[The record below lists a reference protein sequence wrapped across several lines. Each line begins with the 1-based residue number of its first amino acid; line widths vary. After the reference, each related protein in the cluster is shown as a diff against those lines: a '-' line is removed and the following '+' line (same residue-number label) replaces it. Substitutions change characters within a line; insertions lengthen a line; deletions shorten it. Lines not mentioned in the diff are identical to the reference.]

1 MEPGEPSRRT
11 LPPPDLRRPEP
22 PRAAPAEPLPR
33 FAGRVAEEASLW
45 ARIDA
50 AQAVGNTDAE
60 WRASRTLA
68 LLLVER
74 GRDLD
79 LALEVAQRALEIG
92 EDLELR
98 AAVAQILEGTAQHA
112 RAAAE
117 LEHLAQVEADR
128 TRAAQVLLRAGV
140 LFARAG
146 DADGA
151 RRCFVAAAALDPQD
165 ALALELSA
173 SLAYWAPNIVSRIE
187 GAAHCVEA
195 AERRAACGAAVGERE
210 DLLRAFELDATS
222 SAAARA
228 LAAELARRNLTELR
242 DEVWRLH
249 AQALAQGGTAQDL
262 VALVHERR
270 ARDAVGAGDFARA
283 LGASLDGAQDAELI
297 GPRADAF
304 EELLL
309 RAEWHEALAARLLV
323 RAHRVPKEQGA
334 RLFQQLGSLLSGT
347 LSKPTDALDALGSA
361 LLLDANA
368 DRARTLVDFAVPRGL
383 GQAAADLLLEA
394 LREAPEAAPALVS
407 VLGNLAEQIKD
418 QALRAFA
425 GACASELDA
434 NDEVARAA
442 TEEHDRIRSAVEEEA
457 ELIRQSLGVT
467 APGDARTDLLRSL
480 GDTLSRTP
488 LADAERLGVLEQ
500 ILEARPDD
508 RQVLNEAVRVARRAG
523 RRDAVL
529 RLVAAHPDQ
538 LPAENLRQALRR
550 ADWALAL
557 SLLPPPSSEA
567 PASTLRWILAAASG
581 DALLRGR
588 ALGACAPLAPPSCR
602 AAVGAAAAS
611 ALIALGALA
620 EARPVAERACHADP
634 RCASAVVCLA
644 EACVDLRD
652 RTAASVIERA
662 IALSVPRGA
671 LAARLADILEELGE
685 LPQSVGWTQRW
696 VALRPGDATAV
707 RSLIGRVVRSG
718 DAGRL
723 LDTASWALSQP
734 QPLAQLV
741 EWAKTIAVALLELGA
756 ERAAVFGRRVL
767 DLTGPVP
774 ELREP
779 LHALALRAGDPAFPR
794 MWLDRSLAA
803 DPAAVNASTFLQ
815 AAALCR
821 AEGDD
826 EGELRALLRAL
837 REGAPA
843 PAVRANFDR
852 LASARVS
859 ADAELIRLEAGVLLH
874 LKDHA
879 EARARALRAYG
890 AALWGLADARQ
901 RAMGAWLTAAHLL
914 PTRGYATLRC
924 DLESLLGPQGALDE
938 LRTLVATSSDRRR
951 AGALAGEA
959 AKLAIAASEH
969 ESALE
974 FAKAALEL
982 DSERTEA
989 LVVAERVMV
998 ILNLFEG
1005 LSEVYTQVAERA
1017 RGRFGRRAAH
1027 FRAARFFEERGRADL
1042 AVKHA
1047 CAAFVAVPT
1056 EGNTLKVLG
1065 RIANRAGEQEAAAR
1079 AVEQVAEL
1087 AKKGVRAGWL
1097 LRAAMMAPE
1106 HGLSG
1111 LVLRTDLLLRAL
1123 AAAPAPAT
1131 IALLGDT
1138 LAALIRLAPDRAE
1151 PESERLFSVS
1161 QEIRKR
1167 MEGPDGARVGI
1178 AITEIFVAVFADLD
1192 RAMGSLVLALSA
1204 DADVDEYA
1212 ALLPRAAA
1220 LRGAADRAPL
1230 ARIIELIE
1238 QPYANFG
1245 APALSLL
1252 SALLEGVEPAAAA
1265 LARTM
1270 LAEKEPDDESFLVQA
1285 LAATHE
1291 HRQHR
1296 GRLAKKFPAGR
1307 MLQALQSRAA
1317 EEAPLVM
1324 ARAAKT
1330 ALSIVPP
1337 ASRGEIEGVLEALG
1351 EPPVTSVPKELF
1363 DRLSGPD
1370 SRAAFAELD
1379 DHLRSDPN
1387 AALVLPSLTR
1397 SDSLPVREQSLLR
1410 LGRSREEVGDLGGAE
1425 KAYRQLLEAP
1435 GDLSEE
1441 ASVGLEQVLSK
1452 RGAFSEL
1459 SAFLAT
1465 RVQSEEQRADVD
1477 VEMLRALRLRR
1488 AVLLEQRLGDVA
1500 GAVAE
1505 LAAVLA
1511 SAPYHEASLRYLADL
1526 FERTGKPQV
1535 AAEHLRRILM
1545 ASPGDDMS
1553 RQALLVRIARC
1564 AFLAGDLAAARDH
1577 LADARELG
1585 AATVEAAELR
1595 VELARRTAEPVE
1607 LAGALEELALS
1618 GAHDE
1623 AVQAEFLVEAAQNA
1637 AKVQDTDGAVRLAR
1651 LAARFGPTLPAAQ
1664 LFARGLEYRLRG
1676 AGKVDDAKVTLAG
1689 LEGLGG
1695 ELEPEDAAL
1704 RAFLMAE
1711 ALDVLGDAA
1720 RARSVL
1726 EEAQE
1731 SGAHDQPLVA
1741 VGLAERMVRV
1751 GQFAEALPMYEQ
1763 GLAGNLLGLR
1773 KVGGVAMAAADAAR
1787 RAGRVGAANAWLNEA
1802 AKTAEFRL
1810 VALRTRAHI
1819 AATGGDIALAHSIL
1833 ASLAEGL
1840 EGDERAQVL
1849 AQLARILMA
1858 QTDADVRQN
1867 GREVFAE
1874 AMDNAVPDGLL
1885 HAQLTQE
1892 YERRSLASIPPRAEA
1907 VAVGF
1912 VSGPPAAQ
1920 AAAPPA
1926 DAAATDE
1933 RSSPVPASRA
1943 ERSLSLLRAAKEAVE
1958 RGDAAKAEDLL
1969 WRASDD
1975 GSVAA
1980 CDLLGD
1986 LLEKGEDRSQD
1997 VVRARRRALDLV
2009 PGDVSR
2015 LEALVRGARLDRNE
2029 RYARAVE
2036 HVLSAFGGRSAAV
2049 TPPLLSLQP
2058 EQPGFL
2064 HLLQR
2069 HSREPMGSA
2078 LGLVWEGAHGLLARK
2093 TMQYAIN
2100 GLERVVPGPATP
2112 TGLIYEAILRVLDV
2126 PKVPLYVKRAT
2137 GPLTFNVA
2145 LLSPPNVVI
2154 HGDASRPGP
2163 GLAYS
2168 VGQALSATMNENVLL
2183 FGLDDDD
2190 ARVMLQAVL
2199 SAFGPTESPPELDK
2213 DTGPLAEALWQTIP
2227 GSLQKRLKE
2236 LLSSAPRAERSLVV
2250 ERAKQSGRRMGY
2262 FACGDFAFSARAMLR
2277 EIGRDHRDLEVPGA
2291 LRQLCADLP
2300 SLSDLFRL
2308 AVRPEF
2314 ADARWHEGNAGRAGG
2329 QG

>member
-1 MEPGEPSRRT
+1 
-11 LPPPDLRRPEP
+11 
-22 PRAAPAEPLPR
+22 
-33 FAGRVAEEASLW
+33 VAQEASLW

-50 AQAVGNTDAE
+50 AQATGDTAAE
-60 WRASRTLA
+60 WHASRTLA

-74 GRDLD
+74 GRELD
-79 LALEVAQRALEIG
+79 QALDVAQRALELG

-98 AAVAQILEGTAQHA
+98 AAVAQILEGTGQHA

-117 LEHLAQVEADR
+117 LEHLAQVEGDR
-128 TRAAQVLLRAGV
+128 TRSAQVLLRAGV

-146 DADGA
+146 DADGG

-165 ALALELSA
+165 ALALELAA
-173 SLAYWAPNIVSRIE
+173 SLSYWAPNAVSRIE
-187 GAAHCVEA
+187 AAAHCVEA
-195 AERRAACGAAVGERE
+195 AERRAACGAQVGERE
-210 DLLRAFELDATS
+210 DLLRAFELDPTS

-228 LAAELARRNLTELR
+228 LAAELSRRNLTDLR

-270 ARDAVGAGDFARA
+270 ARDAVAAGEFARA
-283 LGASLDGAQDAELI
+283 LAAAIDGMQDAELL
-297 GPRADAF
+297 GARADAF
-304 EELLL
+304 DDLLL

-323 RAHRVPKEQGA
+323 RAHRVPKEHGA
-334 RLFQQLGSLLSGT
+334 RLFRQLGSLLSGT
-347 LSKPTDALDALGSA
+347 LSRPAEALDALGGA
-361 LLLDANA
+361 LLLEPSEDNA
-368 DRARTLVDFAVPRGL
+368 RAIVEFAVPRGL
-383 GQAAADLLLEA
+383 GDAARDLLLEV
-394 LREAPEAAPALVS
+394 LREEPEAAPALV
-407 VLGNLAEQIKD
+407 GPMGTLAEQLKD

-425 GACASELDA
+425 GACASELDP
-434 NDEVARAA
+434 NDDAARAA
-442 TEEHDRIRSAVEEEA
+442 TLEHDAIRTSVEEEA

-467 APGDARTDLLRSL
+467 SPGDARTDLLRSL
-480 GDTLSRTP
+480 GETLGRTP

-500 ILEARPDD
+500 VLEARPEDHETL
-508 RQVLNEAVRVARRAG
+508 REAIRVARRAG
-523 RRDAVL
+523 RRDAVA
-529 RLVAAHPDQ
+529 RLVAAHPAA
-538 LPAENLRQALRR
+538 LGAESLRQALRR
-550 ADWALAL
+550 ADWSLAL
-557 SLLPPPSSEA
+557 SLLPAASSEVSGE
-567 PASTLRWILAAASG
+567 PLRWILAAASADG
-581 DALLRGR
+581 LQRAR
-588 ALGACAPLAPPSCR
+588 ALGACAPKAPPSCR
-602 AAVGAAAAS
+602 AVVGAAAAA
-611 ALIALGALA
+611 ALIALGALS
-620 EARPVAERACHADP
+620 EARVVAERACHADP

-644 EACVDLRD
+644 EACADQRD
-652 RTAASVIERA
+652 RTAASVTERA
-662 IALSVPRGA
+662 IALSLPRGA

-696 VALRPGDATAV
+696 VALRPGDALAV
-707 RSLIGRVVRSG
+707 RALLARVVRSG
-718 DAGRL
+718 DEGRL

-734 QPLAQLV
+734 QPLAQLI
-741 EWAKTIAVALLELGA
+741 EWATTIAKALADLGA

-774 ELREP
+774 ELQEP
-779 LHALALRAGDPAFPR
+779 LHLLARTAGDPAFPR
-794 MWLDRSLAA
+794 IWLDRTLAA
-803 DPAAVNASTFLQ
+803 DPAGVSATTFLQ
-815 AAALCR
+815 AAELCR

-879 EARARALRAYG
+879 EARARALRSYG

-914 PTRGYATLRC
+914 PTRGYATLRS

-989 LVVAERVMV
+989 LVVAEQVMV
-998 ILNLFEG
+998 TLERLEG
-1005 LSEVYTQVAERA
+1005 LSDVYTQVAERA
-1017 RGRFGRRAAH
+1017 RGRFGSRAAH

-1065 RIANRAGEQEAAAR
+1065 RIATRAGQQEVAAR
-1079 AVEQVAEL
+1079 AVEQVADH
-1087 AKKGVRAGWL
+1087 AKKGARAGWL
-1097 LRAAMMAPE
+1097 LRAAMMAPD

-1111 LVLRTDLLLRAL
+1111 LSLRADLLLRAL
-1123 AAAPAPAT
+1123 GAAPGPAIIGMLRDTLSALMT
-1131 IALLGDT
+1131 IAPER
-1138 LAALIRLAPDRAE
+1138 AAQ
-1151 PESERLFSVS
+1151 ESERLFAVS

-1178 AITEIFVAVFADLD
+1178 AITDINVSVFKDLD
-1192 RAMGSLVLALSA
+1192 RALASLILALSA

-1212 ALLPRAAA
+1212 SLLPQAAA
-1220 LRGAADRAPL
+1220 LREAPDRTPL
-1230 ARIIELIE
+1230 LRIVELIE

-1245 APALSLL
+1245 APALTLIA
-1252 SALLEGVEPAAAA
+1252 ALLDGVEPAGAA
-1265 LARTM
+1265 LARAM
-1270 LAEKEPDDESFLVQA
+1270 LAEKEPDDASFLVQA

-1296 GRLAKKFPAGR
+1296 GRLAKKFPAAQ
-1307 MLQALQSRAA
+1307 MLSALKSRAA
-1317 EEAPLVM
+1317 DEAPMVV
-1324 ARAAKT
+1324 AKAAKT

-1337 ASRGEIEGVLEALG
+1337 ASRGEFEGVLETLG

-1387 AALVLPSLTR
+1387 AALVLPSLSR
-1397 SDSLPVREQSLLR
+1397 SALSPVREQSLLR
-1410 LGRSREEVGDLGGAE
+1410 LGRSREEVGDLEGAE
-1425 KAYRQLLEAP
+1425 RAYRQLLEAP
-1435 GDLSEE
+1435 GELQEE

-1452 RGAFSEL
+1452 RGAYGEL

-1465 RVQSEEQRADVD
+1465 RVQQGGQQPDVD

-1488 AVLLEQRLGDVA
+1488 AVLLEQRLGDVD

-1505 LAAVLA
+1505 LEAILS

-1526 FERTGKPQV
+1526 FERTGKPDL

-1564 AFLAGDLAAARDH
+1564 AFLAGDVPAATQH
-1577 LADARELG
+1577 LRDARELG
-1585 AATVEAAELR
+1585 TATVEAAELR
-1595 VELARRTAEPVE
+1595 VELARQGGDAVE
-1607 LAGALEELALS
+1607 LAKSLEELALS

-1623 AVQAEFLVEAAQNA
+1623 SVQAEFLVEAAQHA
-1637 AKVQDTDGAVRLAR
+1637 ARAQDTDGAIRLAR
-1651 LAARFGPTLPAAQ
+1651 LAARFAPTLPAAQ

-1676 AGKVDDAKVTLAG
+1676 AGKVDDAKAALVG
-1689 LEGLGG
+1689 LEGLGT

-1720 RARSVL
+1720 RARAVL
-1726 EEAQE
+1726 EEARE
-1731 SGAHDQPLVA
+1731 SGAQDQPLVA

-1763 GLAGNLLGLR
+1763 ALGGNLLGLR

-1787 RAGRVGAANAWLNEA
+1787 RSGRVGAANAWLNEA

-1833 ASLAEGL
+1833 ASLSEGL

-1858 QTDADVRQN
+1858 QTDADVRNN
-1867 GREVFAE
+1867 GREVFVE
-1874 AMDNAVPDGLL
+1874 ALENALPDGLL
-1885 HAQLTQE
+1885 RAQLQQE
-1892 YERRSLASIPPRAEA
+1892 YERRALASIPPRTEA
-1907 VAVGF
+1907 AAVGF
-1912 VSGPPAAQ
+1912 VSDPPKSPSAEAR
-1920 AAAPPA
+1920 P
-1926 DAAATDE
+1926 
-1933 RSSPVPASRA
+1933 SPVPASRA
-1943 ERSLSLLRAAKEAVE
+1943 ERSLALLRSAKEAVDL
-1958 RGDAAKAEDLL
+1958 GDVSTAEDHL

-1986 LLEKGEDRSQD
+1986 LLEKAEDRSQD

-2015 LEALVRGARLDRNE
+2015 LEALVRAARLDNNE

-2036 HVLSAFGGRSAAV
+2036 HVLSAFGGRMAAV
-2049 TPPLLSLQP
+2049 PAPPLNVQP

-2078 LGLVWEGAHGLLARK
+2078 LGLVWEGAQSLLARK
-2093 TMQYAIN
+2093 TMQYAVN

-2112 TGLIYEAILRVLDV
+2112 TGLLYEAILRVLDV

-2163 GLAYS
+2163 GLAYA

-2183 FGLDDDD
+2183 FGLGDDD

-2199 SAFGPTESPPELDK
+2199 SAFGPTESPAAVDR

-2227 GSLQKRLKE
+2227 GTLQKRLKD
-2236 LLSSAPRAERSLVV
+2236 LLATAEVTERSLVV

-2262 FACGDFAFSARAMLR
+2262 FACGDFGFSARSMLR
-2277 EIGRDHRDLEVPGA
+2277 EMGRDHRDLEVPGA

-2300 SLSDLFRL
+2300 SLADLFRL

-2314 ADARWHEGNAGRAGG
+2314 ADARWHEGSAARGGG